1 MVSWHKSQ
9 TSLKSLQVKILK
21 TEFVALSGTVLTID
35 KIIKHVNLK
44 KFPFNIETVQT
55 LKKINNWKI

>member
-1 MVSWHKSQ
+1 MISWHKSQ

-44 KFPFNIETVQT
+44 KFPFNIETVKT
-55 LKKINNWKI
+55 LKKN